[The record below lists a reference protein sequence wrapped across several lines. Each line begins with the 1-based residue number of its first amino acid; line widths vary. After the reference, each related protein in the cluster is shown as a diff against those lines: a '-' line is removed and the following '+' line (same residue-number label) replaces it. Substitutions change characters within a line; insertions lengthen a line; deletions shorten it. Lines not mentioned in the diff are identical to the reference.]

1 MYARDRREMARLG
14 RDGGGAG
21 SWAKSNLNN
30 LPPQCC
36 VVYRSCLRP
45 PWRWH
50 FQDSLRRRPLDPKIV
65 QEVHG
70 LPSRRHVILQIVSWA
85 R

>member
-1 MYARDRREMARLG
+1 MEVALSGQFEKKA
-14 RDGGGAG
+14 AG
-21 SWAKSNLNN
+21 
-30 LPPQCC
+30 
-36 VVYRSCLRP
+36 
-45 PWRWH
+45 
-50 FQDSLRRRPLDPKIV
+50 PKIV